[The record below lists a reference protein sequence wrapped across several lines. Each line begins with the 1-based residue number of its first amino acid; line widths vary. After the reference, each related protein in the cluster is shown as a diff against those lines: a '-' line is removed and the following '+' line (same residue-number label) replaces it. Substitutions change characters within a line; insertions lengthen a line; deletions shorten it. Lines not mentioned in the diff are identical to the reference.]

1 MIEIKNLH
9 KSFKN
14 FEALKGIN
22 LTVSPGEI
30 YGFLGHNGAG
40 KSTTMNILAGL
51 SYPTSG
57 SVKVGGVELTSGVR
71 LGALDLGYLPEDP
84 RFYSWMSAKE
94 ALSFYLDK
102 DRFAGPDAP
111 RRIDEILSWIGLAPD
126 ANRRIGGYSRGMKQR
141 LGLGI
146 ALINDPTLLLL
157 DEPSSALDPQGRK
170 DVLQLILDLKQLGK
184 TIFLSTHILG
194 DAEKI
199 CDRVSILS
207 QGQIVLEESIS
218 SLRQN
223 SLLPQMLLSFSEELD
238 PGTLERVQTDLTRLE
253 GIANVSQK
261 EDSLLIKLSE
271 ELSGKKA
278 LFSYLGA
285 SELPVNTVSQQVA
298 SLEDIFLMEVSRHA

>member
-22 LTVSPGEI
+22 LTVSLGEI

-57 SVKVGGVELTSGVR
+57 SVRVGDVDLTNGIR
-71 LGALDLGYLPEDP
+71 LGTLDLGYLPEDP
-84 RFYSWMSAKE
+84 HFYSWMSAKE

-102 DRFAGPDAP
+102 DRFPGPDAS
-111 RRIDEILSWIGLAPD
+111 RRVDEILSWIGLVPD
-126 ANRRIGGYSRGMKQR
+126 ANRRISSYSRGMKQR

-199 CDRVSILS
+199 CDRVSILN
-207 QGQIVLEESIS
+207 QGQIVLEDSIS

-223 SLLPQMLLSFSEELD
+223 SLLPQMLLSFSEELGPD
-238 PGTLERVQTDLTRLE
+238 TLERVQIDLTRLE
-253 GIANVSQK
+253 GIANVSQR

-271 ELSGKKA
+271 ELNGKKS

-285 SELPVNTVSQQVA
+285 SELPVNTVSQQTA